1 MSGPRLRQWRQHK
14 AFRIP
19 APRWSEEQC
28 ADIERY
34 LGELAAAAPVPSV
47 EEVAPSVEE
56 VAVPSDDKALAE
68 AATNLWRAQRKLA
81 QGKQEPQGK
90 QAARYLRT
98 CAEALAAAGLTL
110 QDHDGEPFH
119 SGRSVEVLLYAEDP
133 QATAETVSET
143 VRPAVYHH
151 DRRIQTAQVIVAVPI
166 APVAD
171 PKDSHA

>member
-1 MSGPRLRQWRQHK
+1 MSWVRVRQWRQHR
-14 AFRIP
+14 AFRIS
-19 APRWSEEQC
+19 APRWSEDQC

-34 LGELAAAAPVPSV
+34 LGELAEAVPVAPVD
-47 EEVAPSVEE
+47 VAQPG
-56 VAVPSDDKALAE
+56 DDRALAE

-81 QGKQEPQGK
+81 QGKQETQGK

-98 CAEALAAAGLTL
+98 CAEALAEAGLTL

-119 SGRSVEVLLYAEDP
+119 SGRSIEVLLYSEDP
-133 QATAETVSET
+133 EVSAETVTET

-151 DRRIQTAQVIVAVPI
+151 DRRIQSAQVIVAVPI

>member
-1 MSGPRLRQWRQHK
+1 MSWVRVRQWRQHK
-14 AFRIP
+14 AFRIGE
-19 APRWSEEQC
+19 PRWSAEQC

-34 LGELAAAAPVPSV
+34 LGELAEAVPAAPV
-47 EEVAPSVEE
+47 EAAPSVDGQP
-56 VAVPSDDKALAE
+56 ADDKALAE

-81 QGKQEPQGK
+81 QGKQETQGK

-98 CAEALAAAGLTL
+98 CAEALAEAGLTL

-119 SGRSVEVLLYAEDP
+119 AGRSVEVLLYSEDP
-133 QATAETVSET
+133 EATAETVTET

-151 DRRIQTAQVIVAVPI
+151 DRRIQSAQVIVAVPL
-166 APVAD
+166 APAAD

>member
-1 MSGPRLRQWRQHK
+1 MSAARLRQWRQHK
-14 AFRIP
+14 AFRIE
-19 APRWSEEQC
+19 APRWSAAQC

-34 LGELAAAAPVPSV
+34 LGELAEVVPVEVPEVVHPAA
-47 EEVAPSVEE
+47 
-56 VAVPSDDKALAE
+56 DDKALAE
-68 AATNLWRAQRKLA
+68 AATSLWRAQRKLA
-81 QGKQEPQGK
+81 QGKQEAQGK

-98 CAEALAAAGLTL
+98 CADALAEAGLTL

-119 SGRSVEVLLYAEDP
+119 SGRSVEVLLYSEDP
-133 QATAETVSET
+133 EATAETVLET

>member
-1 MSGPRLRQWRQHK
+1 MSWVKARQWRQHK
-14 AFRIP
+14 AFRIEE
-19 APRWSEEQC
+19 PRWSAEQC

-34 LGELAAAAPVPSV
+34 LQDIAT
-47 EEVAPSVEE
+47 VAPPVDTAS
-56 VAVPSDDKALAE
+56 SDDKALAE

-81 QGKQEPQGK
+81 QGKQEAQGK

-98 CAEALAAAGLTL
+98 CAEALAEAGLTL

-119 SGRSVEVLLYAEDP
+119 SGRSVEVLLYSEDP
-133 QATAETVSET
+133 EATAETVTET

-151 DRRIQTAQVIVAVPI
+151 DRRIQSAQVIVAVPI

-171 PKDSHA
+171 PKDTHA